1 VNVAGQFNILRA
13 FLPAIVKEK
22 QGHIITM
29 SSVVGYMASSLA
41 SDYCAS
47 KAATISLHESLRYE
61 LDKHYKAPH
70 VRTTLVCPGMV
81 QTQMFSQAK
90 NYTAA
95 SPLPKKLIGFFN
107 PLLAP
112 HVVVKAII
120 AAMDVQES
128 RDIFLPAYTQLAPL
142 GRVVPYFVRDAVHW
156 VSNTIAIFSCVC

>member
-1 VNVAGQFNILRA
+1 MNVIGQFNVLRA

-29 SSVVGYMASSLA
+29 SSVVGYMASALA

-47 KAATISLHESLRYE
+47 KAATISLHESLRFE

-90 NYTAA
+90 NYTVA
-95 SPLPKKLIGFFN
+95 SPLPKKLVGFLN
-107 PLLAP
+107 PSLAP
-112 HVVVKAII
+112 HAVVKAII
-120 AAMDVQES
+120 AAMDRQES
-128 RDIFLPAYTQLAPL
+128 RDITLPAFAQLAPL
-142 GRVVPYFVRDAVHW
+142 GRAVPYFVRDVVHW
-156 VSNTIAIFSCVC
+156 VSEHHCDM

>member
-1 VNVAGQFNILRA
+1 VNVIGQFNVLRA

-29 SSVVGYMASSLA
+29 SSVVGYMAGALA

-90 NYTAA
+90 SYTAA
-95 SPLPKKLIGFFN
+95 SPLPRKLIGFFN
-107 PLLAP
+107 PSLAP
-112 HVVVKAII
+112 HTVVKAVI
-120 AAMDVQES
+120 AAMDEQQS
-128 RDIFLPAYTQLAPL
+128 RDISLPGFAQLAPL
-142 GRVVPYFVRDAVHW
+142 GRTVPYFVKDFVHW
-156 VSNTIAIFSCVC
+156 VSKHYPCI